1 MGEMVEPRRALRD
14 GAVAG
19 LVATA
24 TMSAVMLAARRL
36 GVMGEDPPRQMTDVV
51 LDSVRQERSPAWLR
65 NGLAATSHFAFGAV
79 LGAGFALAHRRY
91 PEPGGLLPRG
101 VITAS
106 GVWLVSYQGWIPA
119 LGLMPP
125 ARRDQPGRPATML
138 VAHWVYGA
146 TLALCL
152 GWGERRAAKR

>member
-1 MGEMVEPRRALRD
+1 MGEIGEPGRALGD

-19 LVATA
+19 MVATA

-36 GVMGEDPPRQMTDVV
+36 GVMDEYPPRQMTDAV
-51 LDSVRQERSPAWLR
+51 LDSVRQERSSSWLR
-65 NGLAATSHFAFGAV
+65 NGLATASHFAFGAV
-79 LGAGFALAHRRY
+79 LGAGFTLTHRRY
-91 PEPGGLLPRG
+91 PDPGGLLPRG
-101 VITAS
+101 LIGAS
-106 GVWLVSYQGWIPA
+106 LVWFVSYQGWAPA

-138 VAHWVYGA
+138 AAHWVYGA